1 MFAHREMADNW
12 QLTPLTRQVQYVTD
26 TIRLFLAEKFGR
38 IFEFQFHYGTIIVYS
53 LCYRTRIRDGSGYQI
68 PEYPTRIFGFFHYPS
83 PTFDTRPIPETR
95 DATRGYPRVPEGT
108 QLGKI
113 CWIFSIFRQFFE
125 IFGYFRPNF
134 RIFSATFSA
143 TKFSNIFLGFFC
155 QILKFMAI
163 FYQNFKIFGYFPQKP
178 WNFHQNSR
186 NLLPDGYPGY
196 PRLCTRRVP
205 ALPDPN
211 PTTHYPSP
219 LETRLFATRSISNS
233 DACWQRLAK
242 PEVSVAH

>member
-1 MFAHREMADNW
+1 MDPG
-12 QLTPLTRQVQYVTD
+12 TKYPSTRP
-26 TIRLFLAEKFGR
+26 
-38 IFEFQFHYGTIIVYS
+38 EFS
-53 LCYRTRIRDGSGYQI
+53 
-68 PEYPTRIFGFFHYPS
+68 GFFTTRARPEPDFWYPA
-83 PTFDTRPIPETR
+83 DTRNPR
-95 DATRGYPRVPEGT
+95 CYPRVPEGT

-113 CWIFSIFRQFFE
+113 CWIFSIFRHFFE

-205 ALPDPN
+205 ALPEPDPN

-219 LETRLFATRSISNS
+219 LETRLFATRSISS
-233 DACWQRLAK
+233 MQLAT
-242 PEVSVAH
+242 